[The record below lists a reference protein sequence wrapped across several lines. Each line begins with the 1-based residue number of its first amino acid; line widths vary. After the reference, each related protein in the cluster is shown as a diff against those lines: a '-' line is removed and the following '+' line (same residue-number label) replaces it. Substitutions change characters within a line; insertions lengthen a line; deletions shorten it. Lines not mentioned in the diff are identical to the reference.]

1 MEFTRK
7 RLEEVKF
14 KTKGKWYDAFQVD
27 NFLDEMLVEFDR
39 FTRENSELK
48 EQLQKG
54 SADLEQQTDGLKNEN
69 GILKAELEELKSENG
84 KLKAEIQ
91 ELKREAA
98 KLAETQKEIKPEP
111 VPEQKPDAEMDAA
124 AGQAVNSVSHQKRI
138 VEELEQERD
147 ELIANI
153 KMLRRFRDNFK
164 TAIRNDAAK
173 FLQNLEE
180 MESNGLL

>member
-27 NFLDEMLVEFDR
+27 GFLDEMLVEFDR
-39 FTRENSELK
+39 FTRENTELK
-48 EQLQKG
+48 EQLKK
-54 SADLEQQTDGLKNEN
+54 STDVKVQQEDGLKNEN
-69 GILKAELEELKSENG
+69 VILKSELDELKAENNR
-84 KLKAEIQ
+84 LKAEIQ
-91 ELKREAA
+91 EMKREALR
-98 KLAETQKEIKPEP
+98 LAEARKEVKPEP
-111 VPEQKPDAEMDAA
+111 KPEPKPELDSAA
-124 AGQAVNSVSHQKRI
+124 VQAVNSASHQKRI

>member
-27 NFLDEMLVEFDR
+27 GFLDEMLVEFDR
-39 FTRENSELK
+39 FARENTELK
-48 EQLQKG
+48 EQLNKG
-54 SADLEQQTDGLKNEN
+54 SAEREQKNDGLKNEN
-69 GILKAELEELKSENG
+69 GILKSEIEELKSENS
-84 KLKAEIQ
+84 KLKNEIL

-98 KLAETQKEIKPEP
+98 QLAEAQKEVKPEP
-111 VPEQKPDAEMDAA
+111 RPEPRKEPDIAA
-124 AGQAVNSVSHQKRI
+124 AQAVNSASHQKRI

>member
-1 MEFTRK
+1 MESIRK

-27 NFLDEMLVEFDR
+27 GFLDEMLVEFDR
-39 FTRENSELK
+39 FTRENTELK
-48 EQLQKG
+48 EPLKKSSDERNRQN
-54 SADLEQQTDGLKNEN
+54 DGLRNEKS
-69 GILKAELEELKSENG
+69 ILKTEIQELKNENG
-84 KLKAEIQ
+84 KLKAEVL
-91 ELKREAA
+91 ELKREASRLTKA
-98 KLAETQKEIKPEP
+98 QKEAKPEP
-111 VPEQKPDAEMDAA
+111 KPEPDSA
-124 AGQAVNSVSHQKRI
+124 AGQPVNSASHQKRI

-147 ELIANI
+147 ELITNI

-180 MESNGLL
+180 MESSGLL

>member
-27 NFLDEMLVEFDR
+27 HFLDEMLVEFDR
-39 FTRENSELK
+39 FTRENTELK
-48 EQLQKG
+48 EQLKKG
-54 SADLEQQTDGLKNEN
+54 ADRQEHQSDGLRNEN
-69 GILKAELEELKSENG
+69 GILKSEIEDLKNENG
-84 KLKAEIQ
+84 KLKAEIL
-91 ELKREAA
+91 ELKREASQ
-98 KLAETQKEIKPEP
+98 LAEVPKEPEPEPKPEP
-111 VPEQKPDAEMDAA
+111 DST
-124 AGQAVNSVSHQKRI
+124 AGQAVNSASHQKRI